1 MAKNIDDIQF
11 VEGDSID
18 ASVMNA
24 RFDEIGDGIE
34 DLPAYAIQKDSL
46 KREHLPSFVP
56 TDVAPGAVTAALTS
70 ETLVKAPSDYPAW
83 DDIDADVTIIWDDPV
98 DLGMEATYKIAGV
111 LVLANVVIRNSS
123 PYGVGLIT
131 GCQGLCIQVTDDGVT
146 WTNVDRTIRW
156 VRPIDGDKWYNFLQT
171 DPNPLPDPDAEY
183 SYPTW
188 ELPVAIRTYISE
200 ADTATFQGVRI
211 AFSNSN
217 QTMSGTAVPGNVI
230 FRECNITAIPLHA
243 FEDL

>member
-11 VEGDSID
+11 AEGDSID

-34 DLPAYAIQKDSL
+34 DLPIYAIQKDSL
-46 KREHLPSFVP
+46 KSEHLPSFVP

-70 ETLVKAPSDYPAW
+70 ETLVKAPSEYPAW

-98 DLGMEATYKIAGV
+98 DLGMEDTYKIAGI
-111 LVLANVVIRNSS
+111 LVLANLVIRNSS

-131 GCQGLCIQVTDDGVT
+131 GCQGVCIQVTDDVVT
-146 WTNVDRTIRW
+146 WTKVDRTIRW
-156 VRPIDGDKWYNFLQT
+156 IRPIDGDKWYNFLLSEAGYP
-171 DPNPLPDPDAEY
+171 PNTEY
-183 SYPTW
+183 AYPTW
-188 ELPVAIRTYISE
+188 EIPIAIRTYISS
-200 ADTATFQGVRI
+200 ADTSTFQGVRL
-211 AFSNSN
+211 AFSNDDQVMGGAALS
-217 QTMSGTAVPGNVI
+217 GNVT

-243 FEDL
+243 LEDL